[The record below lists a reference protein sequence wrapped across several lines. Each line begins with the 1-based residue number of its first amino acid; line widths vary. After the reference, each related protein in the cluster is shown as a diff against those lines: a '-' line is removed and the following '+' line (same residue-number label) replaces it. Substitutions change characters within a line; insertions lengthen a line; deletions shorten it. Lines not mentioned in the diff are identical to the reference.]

1 MTAEYMRAWLTAS
14 NVMAE
19 LEDVMTS
26 RGMGIASRN
35 ISLNNMGKATV
46 TFTFNEGRL
55 ALTSDLR
62 QVVTKVA
69 TDEGAALV
77 DFYNFWDAKTLCI
90 DLVGAL
96 DQEEVGS

>member
-1 MTAEYMRAWLTAS
+1 MDTIIQCKT
-14 NVMAE
+14 
-19 LEDVMTS
+19 D
-26 RGMGIASRN
+26 RN

-62 QVVTKVA
+62 QAVTEVTA
-69 TDEGAALV
+69 EEGATLV
-77 DFYNFWDAKTLCI
+77 DIYNFWDAKTLCI
-90 DLVGAL
+90 DLIGAL

>member
-1 MTAEYMRAWLTAS
+1 MTEEYMRVWLTAS

-19 LEDVMTS
+19 LEDIMAS
-26 RGMGIASRN
+26 RGMGIASRD

-62 QVVTKVA
+62 QAVTEVA
-69 TDEGAALV
+69 AEEGAALV
-77 DFYNFWDAKTLCI
+77 DFYNFWDARTLCI
-90 DLVGAL
+90 DLVGAP
-96 DQEEVGS
+96 DQEVGS

>member
-1 MTAEYMRAWLTAS
+1 MTEENMRGWLTAS

-19 LEDVMTS
+19 LEDVMVA
-26 RGMGIASRN
+26 RGMGIANRN

-62 QVVTKVA
+62 QAVTEVTA
-69 TDEGAALV
+69 EEGATLV
-77 DFYNFWDAKTLCI
+77 DIYNFWDAKTLCI
-90 DLVGAL
+90 DLIGAL

>member
-1 MTAEYMRAWLTAS
+1 MTEENMRGWLTAS

-19 LEDVMTS
+19 LKDAMVA
-26 RGMGIASRN
+26 RGMGIANRN

-62 QVVTKVA
+62 QAITKVA
-69 TDEGAALV
+69 AEEGAALV
-77 DFYNFWDAKTLCI
+77 DLYNFWDAKTLCI
-90 DLVGAL
+90 DLVGAP
-96 DQEEVGS
+96 DQEAGS